1 MPLGEAEAVGLAEGV
16 GVGELGVDGVG
27 ATLGAGVAVGRA
39 MAETVGVTIGVGL
52 GLEPEDIVG
61 DATGVDL
68 NVAFCAILEVAGNN
82 TLTAMVA
89 VRSVSRKVVHSGLYT
104 FKA

>member
-1 MPLGEAEAVGLAEGV
+1 MLVGEADAVGAGEAVGLAEGEEV
-16 GVGELGVDGVG
+16 GTGV
-27 ATLGAGVAVGRA
+27 GVAVTVGRGA
-39 MAETVGVTIGVGL
+39 TETVPVAVGL

>member
-1 MPLGEAEAVGLAEGV
+1 MLVGEADAVGAGEAVGLAEGEEV
-16 GVGELGVDGVG
+16 GTGV
-27 ATLGAGVAVGRA
+27 GVAVGRA
-39 MAETVGVTIGVGL
+39 VAETGGVTVGVGL